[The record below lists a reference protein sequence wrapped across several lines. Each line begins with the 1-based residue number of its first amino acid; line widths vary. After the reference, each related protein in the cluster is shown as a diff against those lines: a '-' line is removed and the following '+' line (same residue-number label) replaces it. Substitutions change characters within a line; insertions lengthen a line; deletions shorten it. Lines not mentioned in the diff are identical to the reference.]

1 MAIRNVVT
9 GGIGL
14 NNGVIGWAVTSGFGN
29 LSAGGGGGGLNFWLL
44 SVFGLRNRRAAPVI
58 GKK

>member
-14 NNGVIGWAVTSGFGN
+14 NNDIIGWVVTAGFGGFSSGVGESV
-29 LSAGGGGGGLNFWLL
+29 LR
-44 SVFGLRNRRAAPVI
+44 SVFGLRERRPAAI
-58 GKK
+58 LAKK